1 MKIIIRQSS
10 QGALLCEWLIAMA
23 LTGIMLSASFA
34 WAGSWQRQQQ
44 ARHWTANWVIAMEQL
59 RQLAQQDRQN
69 WVVCASADGSRCQAV
84 WQAKW
89 LVCRDD
95 NADGIR
101 QRSEHVQSLS
111 PDIPKAWRMI
121 WRSFRN
127 QDWLTW
133 SAQGDAVLSNGTLTV
148 CPPVIDEAALRQVI
162 VSKSGRMRIRRPSQ
176 DSPAVLQAARDVC
189 GWLS

>member
-1 MKIIIRQSS
+1 MKKSARVSAR
-10 QGALLCEWLIAMA
+10 GALLSEWLIALA
-23 LTGIMLSASFA
+23 LTGIMLSVSFA

-59 RQLAQQDRQN
+59 RQYAQQDRQS
-69 WVVCASADGSRCQAV
+69 WAICASADGSRCQAE
-84 WQAKW
+84 WQATW
-89 LVCRDD
+89 LVFHDS
-95 NADGIR
+95 NNDGVR
-101 QRSEHVQSLS
+101 QGSEPAQSLALE
-111 PDIPKAWRMI
+111 IPKAWRI
-121 WRSFRN
+121 VWRGFR
-127 QDWLTW
+127 QEDWLTW

-176 DSPAVLQAARDVC
+176 DTAAVLRAARAVC